1 VFLYTGSNAASKSP
15 EFETSLDAKAEEE
28 DLLPF
33 VVVVVL
39 LLSGDDDNLSVVL
52 FFFFVLLM
60 VLKRAKLFPEEDAEL
75 PLW

>member
-1 VFLYTGSNAASKSP
+1 MFLYTGSNAASKSP
-15 EFETSLDAKAEEE
+15 EFETSLDAKAEE

-33 VVVVVL
+33 AVVVDV
-39 LLSGDDDNLSVVL
+39 LLSGDDDNLSVVV
-52 FFFFVLLM
+52 FFLV

>member
-15 EFETSLDAKAEEE
+15 EFETSLDAKAEE

-33 VVVVVL
+33 AVVVVDV
-39 LLSGDDDNLSVVL
+39 LLSGDDDNLSVVV
-52 FFFFVLLM
+52 FFLV

>member
-1 VFLYTGSNAASKSP
+1 MFLYTGSNAASKSP
-15 EFETSLDAKAEEE
+15 EFETSLDAKAEE

-33 VVVVVL
+33 VVVV
-39 LLSGDDDNLSVVL
+39 LLSGDDDNLSVVV
-52 FFFFVLLM
+52 FFLIVLM

>member
-1 VFLYTGSNAASKSP
+1 MFLYTGSNAASKSP

-33 VVVVVL
+33 VVVVL
-39 LLSGDDDNLSVVL
+39 LHGDDDNLSVVV
-52 FFFFVLLM
+52 FFFFVLLI

>member
-1 VFLYTGSNAASKSP
+1 MFLYTGSNAASKSP
-15 EFETSLDAKAEEE
+15 EFETSLDAKAEE

-33 VVVVVL
+33 VVVVVV
-39 LLSGDDDNLSVVL
+39 LLSGDDDNLSVVV
-52 FFFFVLLM
+52 FFLV